1 MSMATYKVR
10 ILARAAIIRYNGGER
25 GINEIL
31 DSYNLNVENRALVE
45 EQIKASNPEIF
56 S

>member
-1 MSMATYKVR
+1 MPMATYKVR
-10 ILARAAIIRYNGGER
+10 ILARAAIIRYSGGER
-25 GINEIL
+25 DINEIL
-31 DSYNLNVENRALVE
+31 DSYNLNVKDRALVE